1 MIAKTQKVP
10 KNEIP
15 SLMKAGR
22 ALSGAFWTVR
32 YGDNMGKI
40 EKNPIFLAIVGLKGT
55 KTAVNR
61 NKIKRLAYSV
71 FDSHKNGLDK
81 GLSILSV
88 FKGQYTK
95 AKEPEIKADLEKLLQ
110 KLPKA

>member
-1 MIAKTQKVP
+1 MKTSK
-10 KNEIP
+10 
-15 SLMKAGR
+15 

-40 EKNPIFLAIVGLKGT
+40 EKNPRFLAIVGLKGT

-61 NKIKRLAYSV
+61 NKIKRLAYYVAQNSI
-71 FDSHKNGLDK
+71 NGLNK
-81 GLSILSV
+81 GLSVICV

-95 AKEPEIKADLEKLLQ
+95 TKESEIKSDLEKLLE